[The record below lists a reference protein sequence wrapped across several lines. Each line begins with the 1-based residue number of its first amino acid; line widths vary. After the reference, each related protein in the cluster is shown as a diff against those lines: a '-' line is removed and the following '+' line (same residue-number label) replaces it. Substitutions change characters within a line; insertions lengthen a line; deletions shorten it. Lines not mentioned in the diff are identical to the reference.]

1 MRVLGGV
8 LALLAAIC
16 IFCTTCGCLD
26 ASSSPSDGGTTTGG
40 GITPIDLPEPS
51 EACTLTEALA
61 ELDLLGAEG
70 GLNVTGTSMHQVLGA
85 GMGSDGRAA
94 SWALGLADGEEVRWL
109 TFGAMGW
116 REISLRAPL
125 PAEEVI
131 LDDVLSPEE
140 LLAMQEGV
148 LRPVMVRLDADTV
161 DIALAEG
168 VYTVTVRSNAGM
180 ETLAFRAD
188 TGEVVV

>member
-1 MRVLGGV
+1 MRVPGGV
-8 LALLAAIC
+8 LALLAVIC
-16 IFCTTCGCLD
+16 VLCTTCGCLG
-26 ASSSPSDGGTTTGG
+26 ASSPPPEGGTPTGG
-40 GITPIDLPEPS
+40 GITPIDQPEPPG
-51 EACTLTEALA
+51 ACTLAEALA

-70 GLNVTGTSMHQVLGA
+70 GLNVTGASVHQVLGA
-85 GMGSDGRAA
+85 GVGSDGRAG

-109 TFGAMGW
+109 TFGALGW

-125 PAEEVI
+125 PDEEVNMTEI
-131 LDDVLSPEE
+131 LSPDE

-148 LRPVMVRLDADTV
+148 LRPVMTDLDADTV

-168 VYTVTVRSNAGM
+168 VYTVIVRSNAGM
-180 ETLAFRAD
+180 ESLAFRAD

>member
-1 MRVLGGV
+1 MRVPGGV
-8 LALLAAIC
+8 LTLLAVIC
-16 IFCTTCGCLD
+16 ILCTACGCLG
-26 ASSSPSDGGTTTGG
+26 ASSPPSDGGTTGG

-51 EACTLTEALA
+51 DACTLTEALA

-70 GLNVTGTSMHQVLGA
+70 GLNVTGTSVHQVLGA

-125 PAEEVI
+125 PDAEVNVTET
-131 LDDVLSPEE
+131 LAPEE

-148 LRPVMVRLDADTV
+148 LRPVMVSLDADTV

-168 VYTVTVRSNAGM
+168 IYTVTVRSNAGM
-180 ETLAFRAD
+180 KTLAFRAD
-188 TGEVVV
+188 TGEVIV